1 MKFILD
7 STVLLYFAKLKILEK
22 LIPAGELIIPASVYN
37 EVVSEGKKRGKEDA
51 LFVEKLVADGLF
63 KMARASDEAFLGSL
77 LKIPALSYADSETL
91 AIARELSAVAVIDET
106 LSRMIAELHSI
117 KFHGS
122 VFMLFLLFRKKLIQ
136 QSDIKSYVDKMVEL
150 GWRCSTEFYAS
161 ILDEIRKL

>member
-7 STVLLYFAKLKILEK
+7 STVLIYFAKLKILEK
-22 LIPAGELIIPASVYN
+22 LASAEELIIPAYVYE

-63 KMARASDEAFLGSL
+63 KMARASDEGFFGSL

-91 AIARELSAVAVIDET
+91 AIAKELSAVAVVDEAA
-106 LSRMIAELHSI
+106 SRAVAELHSI

-122 VFMLFLLFRKKLIQ
+122 VFLLFLLFRKKLIQ
-136 QSDIKSYVDKMVEL
+136 KSDIKFYVDRMVEL
-150 GWRCSTEFYAS
+150 GWRCSTEFYAA